1 MRRCVFTA
9 MGVLEAAVALVLL
22 GFAWYL
28 PGPSDV
34 HDKVDRVEKVSKQS
48 SKQVGHLRAQVHGL
62 RERQPVV
69 RDLAQRM
76 DQHTKEITGNLRDQ
90 QLDYDTVRTVSDS
103 LGDVAAGLDGLS
115 QALDPKGVQDTA
127 RGFGAAADYLDDNL
141 APGADRAA
149 KQLEKSTEALRAD
162 AVRLAALLREAPL
175 DLKSA
180 REMNESL
187 GKLSKG
193 LEQMTTSLKADH
205 LDTMR
210 DGFDGLETSLA
221 TGAEQVER
229 LATYTYPVVAFSG
242 LKPTVESRPFWPEG
256 GRIADGMRRAGRGAR
271 AAAKE
276 VDRLRDDLP
285 RLKASLEESR
295 KVVDK
300 THEALTAALK
310 KQAAVEPLLR
320 DVPEH
325 AARLAE
331 ELPLLG
337 GDLAK
342 LLRDTGRLR
351 EVAAMLRDAQKN
363 LDRAVA
369 QWPEMRKNLGRSS
382 ELLRAMQ
389 KQVRHAL
396 EHRAEYEA
404 SLEQTLVLIRTF
416 AAVLPLLTE
425 ELEDELQQQERSLA
439 NLGTSIDEVSAAL
452 PACEQTATRIL
463 TMSRLLM
470 VLVAGIFALHGAYLC
485 LGSRLGPA
493 YSV

>member
-34 HDKVDRVEKVSKQS
+34 HDKVERVEKVSNQS
-48 SKQVGHLRAQVHGL
+48 SKQVANLRGQVHAL

-69 RDLAQRM
+69 RDLAQRL
-76 DQHTKEITGNLRDQ
+76 DRHTKDITGNLKEQ
-90 QLDYDTVRTVSDS
+90 QLDYDSVRTVSDS
-103 LGDVAAGLDGLS
+103 LGDVASGLDGLS
-115 QALDPKGVQDTA
+115 GALDPKGVQETA
-127 RGFGAAADYLDDNL
+127 RGFGATADYLDGNL
-141 APGADRAA
+141 APAADKAA
-149 KQLEKSTEALRAD
+149 RQLEKSTEALRLD

-187 GKLSKG
+187 GKFSKG
-193 LEQMTTSLKADH
+193 LEQMSGSLKTNN

-210 DGFDGLETSLA
+210 EGFEGLETSLT

-229 LATYTYPVVAFSG
+229 LSGYSYPVVTFSG
-242 LKPTVESRPFWPEG
+242 LKPTVESRAFWPEG
-256 GRIADGMRRAGRGAR
+256 ERIAEGMRKAARGAA

-285 RLKASLEESR
+285 RLKASLDESR
-295 KVVDK
+295 KIVDK
-300 THEALTAALK
+300 THETLTYALK
-310 KQAAVEPLLR
+310 KQAEVEPLLK
-320 DVPEH
+320 DIPEH
-325 AARLAE
+325 AARLTE

-342 LLRDTGRLR
+342 ILRDTGRLK
-351 EVAAMLRDAQKN
+351 EIAAMLRDAQKN
-363 LDRAVA
+363 LDTAVA
-369 QWPEMRKNLGRSS
+369 QWPEMRKNLGRSAD
-382 ELLRAMQ
+382 LLRAMQ
-389 KQVRHAL
+389 KQVRQAL
-396 EHRAEYEA
+396 EHRTEYEA

-416 AAVLPLLTE
+416 ASVLPVLTE
-425 ELEDELQQQERSLA
+425 ELEEELHQQEQSLT

-470 VLVAGIFALHGAYLC
+470 VLVAGIFGLHGAYLC

-493 YSV
+493 YSG

>member
-34 HDKVDRVEKVSKQS
+34 HDKVGRVEKVSKQS
-48 SKQVGHLRAQVHGL
+48 SKQVSHLRGQVHTL

-69 RDLAQRM
+69 RDLAQRLEK
-76 DQHTKEITGNLRDQ
+76 HTKDITSNLRDQ

-103 LGDVAAGLDGLS
+103 LGDVANGLDGLS
-115 QALDPKGVQDTA
+115 RTLDPKGVQDTA
-127 RGFGAAADYLDDNL
+127 RGFGATADYLDGDL
-141 APGADRAA
+141 APAADKAA
-149 KQLEKSTEALRAD
+149 RQLEKSTEALRRD
-162 AVRLAALLREAPL
+162 AARLAALLREAPL

-180 REMNESL
+180 REMNDSL
-187 GKLSKG
+187 GKFSKG
-193 LEQMTTSLKADH
+193 LEQMTGSLKTDN

-210 DGFDGLETSLA
+210 DGFEGLETSLA

-229 LATYTYPVVAFSG
+229 LATYTYPVVTFSG
-242 LKPTVESRPFWPEG
+242 LRPSVESRPFWPEG
-256 GRIADGMRRAGRGAR
+256 ERIANGMRKAARGAR

-276 VDRLRDDLP
+276 MDRLRDDLP
-285 RLKASLEESR
+285 RLKASLEESH
-295 KVVDK
+295 KVVVK
-300 THEALTAALK
+300 THESLTVALK
-310 KQAAVEPLLR
+310 KHAEVEPLLR
-320 DVPEH
+320 EVPEH
-325 AARLAE
+325 AARLTE

-342 LLRDTGRLR
+342 VLRDTGRLK
-351 EVAAMLRDAQKN
+351 EVATMLRDAQKN
-363 LDRAVA
+363 LDGAVA
-369 QWPEMRKNLGRSS
+369 QWPEMRKNLGRSAD
-382 ELLRAMQ
+382 LLRAMQ

-416 AAVLPLLTE
+416 ASVLPVLTE
-425 ELEDELQQQERSLA
+425 ELEDELQGQERSLA
-439 NLGTSIDEVSAAL
+439 NLGASIDEVSAAL

-470 VLVAGIFALHGAYLC
+470 VLVAGIFGLHGAYLC
-485 LGSRLGPA
+485 LGSRLGPS